1 MASGTV
7 RRKGLVRVMNRTIVA
22 SLAGTVARLRAEKA
36 GFFHMAGAAAFGQH
50 SMARRHFPAAVNSVV
65 ASNRKPPKPNQR
77 QYRHANRQNKSQS
90 PERMRVFEVIQVDAL
105 RKLLCR
111 QLSSPHNPSLAT
123 LITQSHKRV
132 YAPEQQQRK
141 RKRYMQHQPSVQ
153 PMMQPRLPS
162 QLPLLLADIFQ
173 VFHRV
178 MCFRRQ

>member
-1 MASGTV
+1 MSRGAI
-7 RRKGLVRVMNRTIVA
+7 RRKYLVRVVDRTIVA
-22 SLAGTVARLRAEKA
+22 SFASAIAGLGAENSS
-36 GFFHMAGAAAFGQH
+36 FFHVAGAASFGKH
-50 SMARRHFPAAVNSVV
+50 GMARRQFPAAVHPVV

-77 QYRHANRQNKSQS
+77 QYRYANRQNKSQS

-123 LITQSHKRV
+123 LITQSHERV

-153 PMMQPRLPS
+153 PMM
-162 QLPLLLADIFQ
+162 
-173 VFHRV
+173 
-178 MCFRRQ
+178 